1 MRCIVVVILAGEEG
15 GAHLGGGCEIC
26 EQSETSPPRPS
37 KKNTGHSIKPDR
49 SRHGPDPAQDLKVVV
64 ELVLGATSHEFGKYL
79 LLP

>member
-1 MRCIVVVILAGEEG
+1 MRIWGEGVRSVNNRKLPRLA
-15 GAHLGGGCEIC
+15 
-26 EQSETSPPRPS
+26 PPPP

-49 SRHGPDPAQDLKVVV
+49 SRHGPDPAQDLKVVA

>member
-1 MRCIVVVILAGEEG
+1 MRIWGEGVRSVNNRKLPRLA
-15 GAHLGGGCEIC
+15 
-26 EQSETSPPRPS
+26 PP

-49 SRHGPDPAQDLKVVV
+49 SRHGPDPAQDLKVVA